1 MCSSTMNNVPNGST
15 LYYLAGISTAFH
27 IHSLMTVS
35 TASAKKTHISPCH
48 SQVLDAHVRELRRLG
63 KHKWGSGGRGHFVGE
78 YVC

>member
-48 SQVLDAHVRELRRLG
+48 SQVLMPVCVNSAGLG
-63 KHKWGSGGRGHFVGE
+63 NTNGGVGGG
-78 YVC
+78 VIL